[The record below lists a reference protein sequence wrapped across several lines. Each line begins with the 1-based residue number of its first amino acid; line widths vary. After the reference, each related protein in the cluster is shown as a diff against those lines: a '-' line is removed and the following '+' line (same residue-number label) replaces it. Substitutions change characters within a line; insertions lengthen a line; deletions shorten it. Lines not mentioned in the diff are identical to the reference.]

1 MVMRGYAIIILVDVR
16 ILFVLQAFFENM
28 RKSLKTIFLF
38 MYYWRKKNIKED
50 IGREI
55 RINKNTMTEW
65 SYLLREVFQAMF
77 LFADIKLGGV
87 NEKGVPRVVEIDEF
101 LFFKRK
107 YHRGRY
113 RNQQWISGMGERGTK
128 KANFFIVTVGLGRH
142 WNP

>member
-1 MVMRGYAIIILVDVR
+1 MRGYAIIILVDVR

-87 NEKGVPRVVEIDEF
+87 NEKGVPRVVEIDES

-113 RNQQWISGMGERGTK
+113 RNQQWIFDMAERGTK